1 MKQLIAEGN
10 KEELQKCFGAR
21 MEFGTAGLRAAMG
34 AGVARMND
42 LTIIQTTQVTTF
54 LYVLVI
60 LTIPPVSKGKW
71 RYNEHFKVYL
81 SKNLLKSGTIQL
93 LEMVRSLHWLELGDL
108 LIEKR
113 QKQSKEMNRLAVA
126 QAITLFGKASEAIC
140 GQLSFSFYFFFL
152 FVVICFWQ
160 TAVQFLFHN
169 YELNSA
175 IQLDGEGVRQSHS
188 FCSSGF
194 DFLTWVIY
202 KLTFWIA

>member
-1 MKQLIAEGN
+1 MFRGSHGVRDSRPPSRYGSWSRSYERLDHHPDYTGN
-10 KEELQKCFGAR
+10 HIFIRFSYSYHTPSVK
-21 MEFGTAGLRAAMG
+21 
-34 AGVARMND
+34 
-42 LTIIQTTQVTTF
+42 
-54 LYVLVI
+54 
-60 LTIPPVSKGKW
+60 SKW
-71 RYNEHFKVYL
+71 RHNEHFKVYL

>member
-93 LEMVRSLHWLELGDL
+93 LEMVRSLH
-108 LIEKR
+108 
-113 QKQSKEMNRLAVA
+113 
-126 QAITLFGKASEAIC
+126 
-140 GQLSFSFYFFFL
+140 
-152 FVVICFWQ
+152 
-160 TAVQFLFHN
+160 
-169 YELNSA
+169 
-175 IQLDGEGVRQSHS
+175 
-188 FCSSGF
+188 
-194 DFLTWVIY
+194 
-202 KLTFWIA
+202 